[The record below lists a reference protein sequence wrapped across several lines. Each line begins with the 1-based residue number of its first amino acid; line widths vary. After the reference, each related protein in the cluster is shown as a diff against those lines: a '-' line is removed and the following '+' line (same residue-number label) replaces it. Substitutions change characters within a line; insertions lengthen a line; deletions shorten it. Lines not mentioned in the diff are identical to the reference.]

1 MNKKS
6 ATVSGSEILIDTNE
20 LMRRLNCGRQTAVKI
35 GTAAQARIKVGR
47 SVLWNVARIQKYI
60 DTISE

>member
-6 ATVSGSEILIDTNE
+6 ATVSGREILIDTNE
-20 LMRRLNCGRQTAVKI
+20 LMRRLNCGRQTAVEI
-35 GTAAQARIKVGR
+35 QARIKVGR